1 MIRIRSPRSIHRL
14 SSMWLAVAIVLCSL
28 IAKPQFSLGQTP
40 TDKPQ
45 SPIEPKE
52 SIQWIQCAPGYRV
65 ELVACEPQVIDPV
78 DVAFGDDGSMW
89 VVEMSD
95 YPRGPTSPN
104 EPPKGRIRRLRDGD
118 GDGFFETAETFA
130 DQLLFPTGIQLW
142 QRGAI
147 VTAAGQLLYLE
158 DSDGDGQ
165 ADVRR
170 VWMEGFAQENS
181 QLRANHPTWA
191 WNQWLYVANG
201 LRGGE
206 IAVHGESESAAAQ
219 KFQLGSYDLRFE
231 PLSRQSE
238 LITGVAQFGLTFDD
252 AGYRY
257 VCSNRNPCIEIL
269 IEQSDVARSP
279 LAGISP
285 LIGDSLPAAEQSVV
299 RPLADAWT
307 TSNLH
312 AGQFTAACGVL
323 MTSSRFLPSSSAGH
337 VLVCEPTG
345 SLVHHRQLTRSNGR
359 TLPADELASQEFV
372 ASRDSWFRPVN
383 LKMGPDDA
391 VYIVDMYRAV
401 IEHPDW
407 VPEELQHRPDERFG
421 DDRGRIYRIV
431 KSDTGSSASD
441 WRSLSSNPLSQQSL
455 AELAKLVDH
464 PYRWYRETASRLLFE
479 KSLPD
484 ECVPMLKNICLSGNT
499 RDGKMRAA
507 ALLDR
512 FQRLDQA
519 TFDGLLNDADA
530 SVQAAM
536 WRGKIGFAAT
546 SETSSVKVSAVQIQ
560 RALNSG
566 SFDVQL
572 AASWALSDPRATT
585 LQATWSGN
593 RETID
598 PLVFDFAAANVRD
611 GRAWMAVTA
620 KFQNEPRLLFREV
633 SERAMEKYRETT
645 MSGLAE
651 FELTWLALERLA
663 STLPGKPDPS
673 REPTIEREQIARWIA
688 NTAKELAD
696 SSVSVFEKRWRLAC
710 VKGILKGP
718 FADAVRSDRT
728 FWEQLVQLSQA
739 NEIDESFRAAVV
751 DLFAWGSAEIV
762 TPALFEI
769 SKQDNP
775 MLTRRAVA
783 AWAYHDDDRLAAF
796 LLERLPSASPQ
807 DRIEFFSAIV
817 SSEKRLAKFLES
829 IESGS
834 LSIKILDATQMQRL
848 RSVQQPTLA
857 PRINKILEGA
867 VQADRAAVVEKYKP
881 CLELQSDLDR
891 GKALFLKH
899 CSACHKIG
907 NDGFVVGPDISDS
920 RVHIPAQLLISIL
933 DPNRA
938 IDNNYFRYVAITE
951 DGQVVEGVMTEATAH
966 TVTLRGQNAKV
977 ITLNRSEITEF
988 KATGVSLMPEG
999 IEAQISPQDMADL
1012 IGYIKNW
1019 RYLNGTVPAEIIKN

>member
-1 MIRIRSPRSIHRL
+1 MIRFGSTRL
-14 SSMWLAVAIVLCSL
+14 NCRLTSRTSFLACLVFSV
-28 IAKPQFSLGQTP
+28 IAPCVWAFTQPQA
-40 TDKPQ
+40 DKPQ
-45 SPIEPKE
+45 SPVEPKD
-52 SIQWIQCAPGYRV
+52 SLQWIQCAPGYCV

-78 DVAFGDDGSMW
+78 DVAFADDGSMW

-95 YPRGPTSPN
+95 YPRGPVIPGDS
-104 EPPKGRIRRLRDGD
+104 PKGRIRRLQDRD
-118 GDGFFETAETFA
+118 GDGFFETAESFA

-158 DSDGDGQ
+158 DTDGDGR

-170 VWMEGFAQENS
+170 AWVEGFAQENS

-206 IAVHGESESAAAQ
+206 IAVRSDAESNAAQ
-219 KFQLGSYDLRFE
+219 KFQLASYDLRFD
-231 PLSRQSE
+231 PVSRKSE

-285 LIGDSLPAAEQSVV
+285 LIGDSLPAAEQSIV

-323 MTSSRFLPSSSAGH
+323 MTSSRYLPSSPNGH
-337 VLVCEPTG
+337 VLVCEPRG
-345 SLVHHRQLTRSNGR
+345 SLVHHRQLIRKNGR
-359 TLPADELASQEFV
+359 TLPADELAPQEFV
-372 ASRDSWFRPVN
+372 ASQDSWFRPVN

-431 KSDTGSSASD
+431 KSDSAPDSNE
-441 WRSLSSNPLSQQSL
+441 WRALSANALSQQTIL
-455 AELAKLVDH
+455 EIAKLVDH
-464 PYRWYRETASRLLFE
+464 PSRWYRETAARLLFE
-479 KSLPD
+479 KSLP
-484 ECVPMLKNICLSGNT
+484 EESVAVLKSICVKGST
-499 RDGKMRAA
+499 RDGKLRAA

-512 FQRLDQA
+512 FERLDQA
-519 TFDGLLNDADA
+519 TFDALLSDADA
-530 SVQAAM
+530 AVQAGM
-536 WRGKIGFAAT
+536 WRGRIGFVPIIGASPLTVNAG
-546 SETSSVKVSAVQIQ
+546 QIQ
-560 RALNSG
+560 RALNSD

-572 AASWALSDPRATT
+572 AACWALSDPLATG
-585 LQATWSGN
+585 LQANWSGN

-598 PLVFDFAAANVRD
+598 PLVFDFAASNVQD

-633 SERAMEKYRETT
+633 SERSMEKYRGTEI
-645 MSGLAE
+645 SKLVD
-651 FELTWLALERLA
+651 FELTWRALERLA

-673 REPTIEREQIARWIA
+673 REPTIERVQIARWIM
-688 NTAKELAD
+688 NTAKELED
-696 SSVSVFEKRWRLAC
+696 TNVSIFEKRWRLAC
-710 VKGILKGP
+710 VQGVLKGP
-718 FADAVRSDRT
+718 FSDTVRSDRP
-728 FWEQLVQLSQA
+728 FWEQLVQLSKSTS
-739 NEIDESFRAAVV
+739 IDESFRGAVV
-751 DLFAWGSAEIV
+751 DLFAWGASDIV
-762 TPALFEI
+762 TPILFEI
-769 SKQDNP
+769 SQQENP
-775 MLTRRAVA
+775 LLARRAVA
-783 AWAYHDDDRLAAF
+783 AWAYHDDDRLSTF
-796 LLERLPSASPQ
+796 LLQRLPSASPQ

-817 SSEKRLAKFLES
+817 SSEKRLAAFLEA
-829 IESGS
+829 IESGA
-834 LSIKILDATQMQRL
+834 LSIKSLDATQMQRL
-848 RSVQQPTLA
+848 RTVQQPALVL
-857 PRINKILEGA
+857 RINKILEGA
-867 VQADRAAVVEKYKP
+867 VQADRAAVVEKYKS
-881 CLELQSDLDR
+881 CLELEANLVN
-891 GKALFLKH
+891 GKELFVKH
-899 CSACHKIG
+899 CSACHKIAS
-907 NDGFVVGPDISDS
+907 DGFAVGPDISDS

-938 IDNNYFRYVAITE
+938 IDNNYFRYLAVTE
-951 DGQVVEGVMTEATAH
+951 DGQIVEGVMTEATAN

-977 ITLNRSEITEF
+977 TTLARSDIAEL

-999 IEAQISPQDMADL
+999 IEAQISPQEMADL

-1019 RYLNGTVPAEIIKN
+1019 RYLDGAVPSEVIKN